1 MHTKEET
8 ESNSKGFFF
17 RGRKGKRQQKRE
29 KEVQKEDVDTSEQS
43 RVSLRITRKKTSRW
57 QWARKRQDK
66 HKTTRAKAYPS
77 QDVSQPPEPASTCN
91 RCSNAIGLYFTKSN
105 FSVCSYFVI
114 IFLMCLH
121 LFLYLI
127 QGAFTLV
134 SRTFISWPLTSQWHH
149 LLQFCTVRL
158 TRFLDP
164 VRRGRACN
172 CVCHCSGK
180 WW

>member
-1 MHTKEET
+1 MSEET
-8 ESNSKGFFF
+8 TEEFLYSFYSAYKGRNGIKQQRLLFQ
-17 RGRKGKRQQKRE
+17 GEKGKE
-29 KEVQKEDVDTSEQS
+29 T
-43 RVSLRITRKKTSRW
+43 TKKGEGSAERGCGHVWTKSW
-57 QWARKRQDK
+57 QRQDK